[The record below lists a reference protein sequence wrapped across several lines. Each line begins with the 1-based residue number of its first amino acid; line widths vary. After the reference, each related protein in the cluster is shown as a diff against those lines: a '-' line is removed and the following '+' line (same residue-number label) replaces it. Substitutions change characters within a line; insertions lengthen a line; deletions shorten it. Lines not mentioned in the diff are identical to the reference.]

1 MENEITDLQQRLDFS
16 KYEQQEDVWCRSW
29 GFNKLLLATGLLF
42 YFSPRQLVRMSV
54 HVCVCIVMRLKL
66 QPSLW
71 LTVLS

>member
-16 KYEQQEDVWCRSW
+16 KHEQQEDVWCRSW

-42 YFSPRQLVRMSV
+42 YFSPRQLVLMSV
-54 HVCVCIVMRLKL
+54 HLCVYCDASEAAALIV
-66 QPSLW
+66 